1 MFGHLDLKRMLAYPL
16 TSVPL
21 NLAHYGGLK
30 VFTDKSTLFSKLDVR
45 ILTDAFR
52 NVDVCMYCQR
62 KIQSHVDLSSAFGGV
77 ANATLSRLARR
88 ANRVDFACSTYK
100 YLSINDITRE
110 YHGLVWGDVNVS
122 GSEQRLPKILYS
134 SFKVRLI

>member
-30 VFTDKSTLFSKLDVR
+30 VSTDKSTLFSKLVVR

-52 NVDVCMYCQR
+52 NVDVCMYCRR
-62 KIQSHVDLSSAFGGV
+62 KIQSHVDLSAAFGGV

-88 ANRVDFACSTYK
+88 ANRVDFACSTY
-100 YLSINDITRE
+100 
-110 YHGLVWGDVNVS
+110 
-122 GSEQRLPKILYS
+122 
-134 SFKVRLI
+134 